1 VPFARASDR
10 ATAARRPAFDVV
22 VQRTCLHLAAS
33 TGNRMVVEALVEHGV
48 NLRAVDRWGGTALAD
63 AVREGHAQVAE
74 LLRAHGAELLLST
87 T

>member
-1 VPFARASDR
+1 
-10 ATAARRPAFDVV
+10 
-22 VQRTCLHLAAS
+22 
-33 TGNRMVVEALVEHGV
+33 MVVEALVEHGV